1 MLFLPDQPELQL
13 LQKMLRRG
21 KTQVFLVGGYLRDA
35 QVGRSGR
42 DLDFAVSS
50 GAVAL
55 ARRFARA
62 VRGAFVL
69 LDADH
74 GCGRVVRKRPDGL
87 WTYDFADLRATTIR
101 GDLRRRDFTINT
113 FAADISGIDG
123 QLHQTPL
130 RVIAH
135 PRAKADIA
143 AKVIRMAFAAAFK
156 EDPLRILRAYSLSA
170 QLGFKIEP
178 LTRAR
183 IKAECSLIKAVS
195 PERVREELFKILQ
208 SPRAARVIKAMDR
221 DGVLFMVMP
230 QVRVMYGVVQGGY
243 HHLDV
248 WKHSLETLVQLEK
261 LLVELAAEP
270 DLKAYLDE
278 EIAGGHRRGALLKLA
293 CLWHDSGKP
302 DTMKKEP
309 GGRTSFHGHEHVGRR
324 IVQIMARQLLFSTKE
339 RHALE
344 DMVAL
349 HLRPGYLANFKRP
362 SDKAV
367 FRYFRDAKDEAAAI
381 LLLCLADQRATRG
394 PLTTDGDLA
403 HMQAICLPLMRQY
416 FQKKKE
422 KPFVRLLG
430 GDDLI
435 RVLGL
440 KPGPDFAV
448 WLEQVEEAQHLGKI
462 TTKEQALEFVRKAV
476 TS

>member
-1 MLFLPDQPELQL
+1 MPFLPDQPEIQSLYKII
-13 LQKMLRRG
+13 QKTKVR
-21 KTQVFLVGGYLRDA
+21 VFLVGGYLRDA

-55 ARRFARA
+55 ARRFAKA
-62 VRGAFVL
+62 VKGAFVL

-74 GCGRVVRKRPDGL
+74 GCGRVVRKRPDGV
-87 WTYDFADLRATTIR
+87 WTYDFSDLRAPTIR
-101 GDLRRRDFTINT
+101 GDLLRRDFTINT
-113 FAADISGIDG
+113 FAADISAVEGA
-123 QLHQTPL
+123 LHQTPL
-130 RVIAH
+130 RVMSH
-135 PRAKADIA
+135 PRAKADMA
-143 AKVIRMAFAAAFK
+143 AKMIRMAFAGAFK
-156 EDPLRILRAYSLSA
+156 DDPLRILRAYSLSA

-183 IKAECSLIKAVS
+183 IKSECPLIKNVS
-195 PERVREELFKILQ
+195 PERVREELFKVLQ
-208 SPRAARVIKAMDR
+208 SPRAGGVIKDMDR

-230 QVRVMYGVVQGGY
+230 QVRVMYKVVQGGY

-261 LLVELAAEP
+261 LLIELAAEP
-270 DLKAYLDE
+270 DVKVYLDE
-278 EIAGGHRRGALLKLA
+278 EIAGGHTRGAILKLA
-293 CLWHDSGKP
+293 CLWHDIGKP

-324 IVQIMARQLLFSTKE
+324 IVHIMARQLLFSTKE

-344 DMVAL
+344 DMVTL
-349 HLRPGYLANFKRP
+349 HLRPGYLANFKQP

-367 FRYFRDAKDEAAAI
+367 FRYFRDAGDEAAAI
-381 LLLCLADQRATRG
+381 LLLCMADQRATRG
-394 PLTTDGDLA
+394 PLTTEEDLQ
-403 HMQAICLPLMRQY
+403 HMQDICLPLMRLY

-422 KPFVRLLG
+422 KPFVRLVG

-435 RVLGL
+435 RDLGL
-440 KPGPDFAV
+440 KPGPNFAV
-448 WLEQVEEAQHLGKI
+448 LLEKVEEAQHLGKI
-462 TTKEQALEFVRKAV
+462 TTKEQALELVRKAV
-476 TS
+476 S